1 VGTEEKKMLEDDQGR
16 TLWVFETPSQGLLDI
31 GAKLFLFETG
41 IRIGIGTVIAQR
53 DDEML
58 VACEFTT
65 MPRLFDKDGNHFV
78 IYGPISEA
86 AKFGEGQ

>member
-1 VGTEEKKMLEDDQGR
+1 MLEDSQGR
-16 TLWVFETPSQGLLDI
+16 TLWVFDTPTQDGLLDI
-31 GAKLFLFETG
+31 GTKLFLFETG

-53 DDEML
+53 DDQML

-65 MPRLFDKDGNHFV
+65 MPKLFDKDGKHFV